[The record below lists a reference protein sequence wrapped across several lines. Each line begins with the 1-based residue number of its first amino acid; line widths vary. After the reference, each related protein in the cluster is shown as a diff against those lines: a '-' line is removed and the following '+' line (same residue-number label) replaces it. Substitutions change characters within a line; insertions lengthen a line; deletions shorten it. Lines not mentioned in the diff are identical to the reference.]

1 MIEPRSPI
9 WEVGARSFSGTRSAL
24 ERVVEADGE
33 DLILARIDLTTREC
47 DVRSSIPSSME
58 DFSFLLSYAHVLV
71 LLLIVL
77 LLIVVLLIV
86 VILLLIVVTVL
97 IFIRA
102 SIAISLKKIR
112 RSCNQ
117 INRVVLPLDAVDLSP
132 YK

>member
-1 MIEPRSPI
+1 M

-33 DLILARIDLTTREC
+33 DLILAGVDLATREY
-47 DVRSSIPSSME
+47 DVRSSIPSRME

-71 LLLIVL
+71 I
-77 LLIVVLLIV
+77 LIVVLLII

-97 IFIRA
+97 LFIRA

>member
-1 MIEPRSPI
+1 M

-33 DLILARIDLTTREC
+33 DLILARIDFATRER
-47 DVRSSIPSSME
+47 DVRSSILSRME

-71 LLLIVL
+71 ILLIVI
-77 LLIVVLLIV
+77 LILILII
-86 VILLLIVVTVL
+86 VILILIVVTVL

-117 INRVVLPLDAVDLSP
+117 INRVVLPLDAVNLSP